1 MNPDLDIFQELFV
14 LEAANNH
21 WGQISRGLDIVQTYG
36 AIVRHHNVRA
46 AIKFQFRDRA
56 SFIHPSHVI
65 REDIRY
71 IKKIQATWLK
81 DDEIDSLVNKVRSV
95 GCIPMATPFDEAS
108 VKLCEHYEF
117 PIIKVAS
124 SDIND
129 WPLLEEIYKLNKP
142 VIVSTGGA
150 SLKDIDDVYK
160 FFSGRNIPLA
170 INHCVSLYPS
180 EDSDLELSQ
189 ISFLKQRYPKS
200 QIGYSSHEQYS
211 WAPSMY
217 ISYSLGA
224 RTWERHIDIPN
235 EIHGVSPYCTLPAQA
250 NEWFASFKKAKEMLG
265 TSDTQRRNVSMAEKT
280 YLDQLVRGVY
290 AKTDIPSGTV
300 LSKENFAELF
310 FLAIPLQKGQLSC
323 REILNGV
330 TITTD
335 VLINEPLMLKHV
347 DSPYSMYDSLS
358 KLVAERGV

>member
-1 MNPDLDIFQELFV
+1 MNPDLDIFHELFI

-21 WGQISRGLDIVQTYG
+21 WGQISRGLEIVQTYG
-36 AIVRHHNVRA
+36 AIVRHNNVRA
-46 AIKFQFRDRA
+46 AIKFQFRDRH
-56 SFIHPSHVI
+56 SFIHPSHAS

-71 IKKIQATWLK
+71 IKKTQATWLK
-81 DDEIDSLVNKVRSV
+81 DDEIDSLVEKVKSV

-108 VKLCEHYEF
+108 VKLCGHYEF

-129 WPLLEEIYKLNKP
+129 WPLLEEISKLGKP

-160 FFSGRNIPLA
+160 FFTSRNIPLA

-189 ISFLKQRYPKS
+189 ISFLKHRYPKS

-211 WAPSMY
+211 WAPSMF

-250 NEWFASFKKAKEMLG
+250 NEWFESFKKVKEMLG
-265 TSDTQRRNVSMAEKT
+265 TSESQRRNVTIAEKN
-280 YLDQLVRGVY
+280 YLDQLVRGIY
-290 AKTDIPSGTV
+290 AKAAIPKGTI
-300 LSKENFAELF
+300 LTKENFAEFF
-310 FLAIPLQKGQLSC
+310 FLAVPLQKGQLSC

-330 TITTD
+330 AITLD
-335 VLINEPLMLKHV
+335 VSINEPLMLKHV
-347 DSPYSMYDSLS
+347 DSPYSSDDSLK
-358 KLVAERGV
+358 KLIEARGV